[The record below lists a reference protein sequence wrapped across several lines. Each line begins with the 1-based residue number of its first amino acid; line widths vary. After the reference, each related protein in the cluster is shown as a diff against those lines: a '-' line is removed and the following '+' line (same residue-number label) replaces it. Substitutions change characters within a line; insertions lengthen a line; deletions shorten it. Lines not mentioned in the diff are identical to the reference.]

1 MILIPR
7 YPFALVEATWFYQ
20 IVFVCMVI
28 SHTSVIKHKFLDFQV
43 ILNYTWHMTFRI
55 YFIWVNWLTN
65 MLIKML

>member
-28 SHTSVIKHKFLDFQV
+28 SHTSFIKHKFLDFQV
-43 ILNYTWHMTFRI
+43 F
-55 YFIWVNWLTN
+55 
-65 MLIKML
+65 